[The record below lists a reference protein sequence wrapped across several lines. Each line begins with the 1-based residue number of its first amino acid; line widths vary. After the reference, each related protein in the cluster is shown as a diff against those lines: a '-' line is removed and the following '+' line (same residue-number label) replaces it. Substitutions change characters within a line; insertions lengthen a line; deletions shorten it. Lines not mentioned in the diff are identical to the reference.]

1 MMRVAAVIPVFVEV
15 GLIFVLMFWMGYLR
29 LGALKRREARVADT
43 ALNEPNWPARPTQ
56 VANALRNQFEFPV
69 LYFALVPLAIIFQKA
84 DLLFVVLSWLF
95 VLARVAHAYVHVTSN
110 HVPTR
115 FRVFL
120 LGAIVLLVMWII
132 FALQVLTGL

>member
-1 MMRVAAVIPVFVEV
+1 MMRVAAIIPAFVQV
-15 GLIFVLMFWMGYLR
+15 GLIFVLMFWMGSLR
-29 LGALKRREARVADT
+29 LGALKRREARITDT
-43 ALNEPNWPARPTQ
+43 ALDQPNWPARPTQ
-56 VANALRNQFEFPV
+56 VANALKNQFEFPV

-95 VLARVAHAYVHVTSN
+95 VLARIAHAMVHTTSN

-120 LGAIVLLVMWII
+120 VGAVLLLVMWII
-132 FALQVLTGL
+132 FAVRVLTGI